1 MRFDLIIP
9 MIVDLIVT
17 FQILFPGFSLSF
29 SPLRDLLSFFRFPMD
44 VRNEI
49 D

>member
-17 FQILFPGFSLSF
+17 FQILFPGFSPSF
-29 SPLRDLLSFFRFPMD
+29 SPSRDLLSFFRFPMD
-44 VRNEI
+44 VRNEV